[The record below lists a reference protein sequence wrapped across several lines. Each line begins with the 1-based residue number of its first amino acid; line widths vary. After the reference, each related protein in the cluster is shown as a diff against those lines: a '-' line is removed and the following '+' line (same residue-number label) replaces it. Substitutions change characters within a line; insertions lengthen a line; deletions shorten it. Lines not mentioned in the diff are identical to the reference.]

1 MARLP
6 GNVFTPERTVGSNP
20 FPTAPTDIGASEGR
34 AMVQLGNA
42 VSGVSDTLFKM
53 QKDANVARAKGEM
66 AEVMG
71 LFDAFQAKK
80 QGLKS
85 KNAHTPSNYKKELA
99 EETNRFIEGLEG
111 ADYSEQTKAFI
122 TNRSMQ
128 LQAAAFGNPTLGLPG
143 TVDAEVLEMERE
155 LGNARIWKRANELLV
170 AGDNAGA
177 VKMVEGIDTGDELR
191 NQKIIEDFRTKNL
204 FTQAQISISEAART
218 GNLAQLREME
228 ANFDTQFKEAPGK
241 PKLKQSIRSNIFK
254 LEEQSR
260 KDSSSIVNRVFRAE
274 PVDLEEIE
282 AIPDEVLRENLH
294 NFYAN
299 TSGTSGIGSPEEIL
313 LGKKLDKGAGLAAGR
328 FDKAVASDLFED
340 FLKEVNDSNL
350 DIQARSKLIQAAIHR
365 FHKGIERFGNEE
377 VDPDTGKDR
386 SIGEVELQTRSIA
399 GGRVAGTLEILKRQ
413 GTPLLTP
420 EEAGQLIIE
429 VDNYLRKTYKALEN
443 FNQDQALVEVQKMID
458 KKVANSYRNE
468 INRRIGRPRVQGGE

>member
-20 FPTAPTDIGASEGR
+20 FPTAPTDIGAAEGR
-34 AMVQLGNA
+34 AIVQLGNA

-53 QKDANVARAKGEM
+53 QKEANVARAKGEM

-71 LFDAFQAKK
+71 LFEGFKAKK
-80 QGLKS
+80 QELRG
-85 KNAHTPSNYKKELA
+85 KNAHTPANYKKDLM
-99 EETNRFIEGLEG
+99 EETERFLEGLVG

-122 TNRSMQ
+122 SNKSRQMQ
-128 LQAAAFGNPTLGLPG
+128 SATFGDIDSGIPG

-155 LGNARIWKRANELLV
+155 LGNARIWQRANELLI

-177 VKMVEGIDTGDELR
+177 VKMVEGIDTGDEFR
-191 NQKIIEDFRTKNL
+191 NQRMIEDFRTKGL
-204 FTQAQISISEAART
+204 FTQAQIAISEAARS
-218 GNLAQLREME
+218 GNLEQLKEMD
-228 ANFDTQFKEAPGK
+228 ANFKEQFKDAPGK
-241 PKLKQSIRSNIFK
+241 SKLRQSIRSNIHK

-260 KDSSSIVNRVFRAE
+260 KDSASIVNRVFRAE
-274 PVDLEEIE
+274 PVDPNEIE
-282 AIPDEVLRENLH
+282 AIPDKVLRDSLN
-294 NFYAN
+294 NFYEN
-299 TSGTSGIGSPEEIL
+299 TSGTSTFESLESKAFSE
-313 LGKKLDKGAGLAAGR
+313 KLDRGAGLATG
-328 FDKAVASDLFED
+328 FVDKAVSSKLFEE
-340 FLKEVNDSNL
+340 FLNDVNNSNL
-350 DIQARSKLIQAAIHR
+350 DVEAKSKWIQGAIHH
-365 FHKGIERFGNEE
+365 FHNGIERFGNEE
-377 VDPDTGKDR
+377 VDPDTGEDR

-399 GGRVAGTLEILKRQ
+399 GARVSGNLEILKRQ

-468 INRRIGRPRVQGGE
+468 INRRIGKGGQ